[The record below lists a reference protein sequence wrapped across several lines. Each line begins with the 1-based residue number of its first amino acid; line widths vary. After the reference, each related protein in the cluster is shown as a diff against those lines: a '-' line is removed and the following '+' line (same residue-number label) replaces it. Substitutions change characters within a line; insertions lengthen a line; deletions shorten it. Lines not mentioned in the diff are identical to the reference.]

1 MIGKRS
7 PEKDQDY
14 YNGLIEIIWSNV
26 LDVKSELTGLKEEV
40 NINHPFKEDQ
50 GYVSPQNLPT
60 QKNTL
65 REYFEDYL
73 PGKRPIKVFSNRN
86 EAYDCLY
93 YWLEKLYLTDWAIKL
108 KFVRISE
115 EPLNDEQSGD
125 VHRVFEQKAAI
136 ITLPLPDDNFLDTCK
151 SSVARVG
158 HEQSLVHE
166 LLHLKED
173 PVQFIE
179 DGDYTA
185 GFYNKHKHT
194 EIEMM
199 ARTLLMVKYNLPPS
213 YFNNVDRKENDNG
226 LWHKETEDTE
236 ETQKE

>member
-1 MIGKRS
+1 MIGKRN

-14 YNGLIEIIWSNV
+14 YNGLIESIWYNLV
-26 LDVKSELTGLKEEV
+26 EVKSELTGIKQEV
-40 NINHPFKEDQ
+40 NKYHPFKEDP
-50 GYVSPQNLPT
+50 GHLSAERLPV
-60 QKNTL
+60 
-65 REYFEDYL
+65 
-73 PGKRPIKVFSNRN
+73 KVFSNRD

-108 KFVRISE
+108 KFVRINE

-125 VHRVFEQKAAI
+125 VRRVFEQKAAI
-136 ITLPLPDDNFLDTCK
+136 ITLPLPDDNFLDACK

-173 PVQFIE
+173 PVQFVE

-185 GFYNKHKHT
+185 GFYNRHKHN
-194 EIEMM
+194 EVEMM
-199 ARTLLMVKYNLPPS
+199 ARTLLMVKYNLSPS

>member
-1 MIGKRS
+1 MIGKRN

-14 YNGLIEIIWSNV
+14 YNGLIESIWYNLV
-26 LDVKSELTGLKEEV
+26 EVKSELTGIKEEV
-40 NINHPFKEDQ
+40 NKDHPFKEDP
-50 GYVSPQNLPT
+50 GHLSAERLPVK
-60 QKNTL
+60 KNTI
-65 REYFEDYL
+65 REHLKEGYL
-73 PGKRPIKVFSNRN
+73 PKRPVKVFSNRD

-108 KFVRISE
+108 KFVRINE

-125 VHRVFEQKAAI
+125 VRRVFEQKAAI
-136 ITLPLPDDNFLDTCK
+136 ITLPLPDDNFLDACK

-173 PVQFIE
+173 PVQFVE

-185 GFYNKHKHT
+185 GFYNRHKHT

-236 ETQKE
+236 ETEKE